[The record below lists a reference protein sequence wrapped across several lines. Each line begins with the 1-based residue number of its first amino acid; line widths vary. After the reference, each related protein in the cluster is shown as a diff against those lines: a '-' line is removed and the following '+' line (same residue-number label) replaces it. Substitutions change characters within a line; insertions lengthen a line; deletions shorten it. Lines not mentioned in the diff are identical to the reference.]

1 MRPGIEGRAVIL
13 SAVAPLENFRKGTLT
28 LLATL
33 VLIAI
38 IFLQIGCAHYK
49 LGRPGTLPFS
59 SLYIA
64 PATSETPAAQ
74 AQALLSRNLI
84 EAFIRDGSVQV
95 FGPQEAEATLRVVLV
110 AYERKVSAAQAD
122 DTALGRSFEIT
133 LKAEA
138 TLLNNRSGEV
148 YFSKRTFEASE
159 QVFVGSSLPQSEYQA
174 MPTLARRL
182 ANEIKN
188 GIVNVWQ

>member
-1 MRPGIEGRAVIL
+1 MRPGIEGRTEIL
-13 SAVAPLENFRKGTLT
+13 SAAAPLEKFRKGTLP
-28 LLATL
+28 LLADLALIAL
-33 VLIAI
+33 VL
-38 IFLQIGCAHYK
+38 LQSGCAHYK
-49 LGRPGTLPFS
+49 LGRPGNLPFS
-59 SLYIA
+59 SIYIA

-84 EAFIRDGSVQV
+84 EAFLRDGSVQV
-95 FGPQEAEATLRVVLV
+95 SGPEDAEAALRVVLIV
-110 AYERKVSAAQAD
+110 YERNVSATRED
-122 DTALGRSFEIT
+122 DTALGRTFEIT

-138 TLLNNRSGEV
+138 TLLDNRSGKV

-159 QVFVGSSLPQSEYQA
+159 QVFAGSSLPQSEYQA

-188 GIVNVWQ
+188 GIVNVW